1 MPCNIIN
8 DFVCPRD
15 VKHDPEVESRG
26 MAGHKVLLDLFLEGL
41 CKVDPV
47 ILHLLCDIS

>member
-8 DFVCPRD
+8 DFVRPRD
-15 VKHDPEVESRG
+15 VKHDPKVESRG
-26 MAGHKVLLDLFLEGL
+26 MAGHQVLLDLFLEWL
-41 CKVDPV
+41 SKINPV